1 LAKRDEISST
11 EKLLNLIRSN
21 NITADKTSNTLD
33 PPQSTKLR
41 KSISTKIIIP
51 FKRSITVGVDIGH
64 YDLKMVKV
72 TQYSNK
78 RWKLMDY
85 MKIPFES
92 QITKESSEFPDFL
105 KSTLT
110 KFCGRSKRIKIWTL
124 MSSAHA
130 EIHHLRIPKVDT
142 KKISNAVYWTLKKET
157 SFKENDTIFDFEVH
171 GDVMEKGIPK
181 IAVVACAT
189 PKKEVEKVK
198 ALFSKAGFRLTG
210 LSTAEFAHQNLFKTK
225 WIPTAEKTIA
235 CLHIGEERSRIDI
248 FTSGN
253 LAFARGIKFGMNS
266 IIESF
271 IEAFNE
277 REKGK
282 LLREIDMPE
291 WENISAAKGFEKER
305 SLSIDEAR
313 KIILNLSPDQPP
325 LTEKNA
331 GFQLKEEEIY
341 EIIIPA
347 VERLIRQIERTFE
360 HYIVTLEN
368 NKIDKIFISSGINAY
383 RPLIDYIGGQLGLAV
398 DIIDSLAPEIPF
410 LDGISSPTSVSERVS
425 FTPAVGIALSDNS
438 HTPNLIFTYKDKEK
452 LVSIRH
458 INRGIFAAFILII
471 AVFMGIF
478 LWQGHIKELKKAKIA
493 QLQKEISQY
502 IPKVDQET
510 LTLMASKYKRKQ
522 KILKEYSMKY
532 LGMAIIKDLT
542 MITPS
547 NIRLLSITANFG
559 GIIENKTKD
568 TPKILELDGIILGN
582 RDLFE
587 SSLAGYLIKL
597 KDSPLFNQ
605 LSIIKNEVEVYE
617 EREALHFILNIQ
629 LV

>member
-1 LAKRDEISST
+1 LAKHGETSST
-11 EKLLNLIRSN
+11 EKLLDLIRTNYS
-21 NITADKTSNTLD
+21 TADKTSNTLD
-33 PPQSTKLR
+33 PPQPTRVR
-41 KSISTKIIIP
+41 KPISTKIIP
-51 FKRSITVGVDIGH
+51 FKRSITVGVDVGH
-64 YDLKMVKV
+64 DDLKMVKV
-72 TQYSNK
+72 TQYSDK

-105 KSTLT
+105 KSSLT

-124 MSSAHA
+124 MSSTYAGV
-130 EIHHLRIPKVDT
+130 HHLRIPKVDT
-142 KKISNAVYWTLKKET
+142 KKIANAVYWTLKKEI
-157 SFKENDTIFDFEVH
+157 SSKGNDTIFDFEVH
-171 GDVMEKGIPK
+171 GEVMEKGIPK

-198 ALFSKAGFRLTG
+198 ALFSKTGFRLTG
-210 LSTAEFAHQNLFKTK
+210 LSTAEFAYQNLFRTK

-235 CLHIGEERSRIDI
+235 CLYIGEEQSRIDI

-253 LAFARGIKFGMNS
+253 LAFTRGIKFGMNS
-266 IIESF
+266 MIESF
-271 IEAFNE
+271 LEGFNE

-282 LLREIDMPE
+282 LLRDIDMPE
-291 WENISAAKGFEKER
+291 WENISASKGFEKER
-305 SLSIDEAR
+305 PLSIDEAR
-313 KIILNLSPDQPP
+313 KIILSLSPDQPP
-325 LTEKNA
+325 LTVKHA

-347 VERLIRQIERTFE
+347 VERLVRQIERTFE
-360 HYIVTLEN
+360 HYTVTLEN
-368 NKIDKIFISSGINAY
+368 EKIDKIFISGGINAY
-383 RPLIDYIGGQLGLAV
+383 RPLIDYISDQLGLAG

-410 LDGISSPTSVSERVS
+410 LGGISSPTSVSERIS
-425 FTPAVGIALSDNS
+425 FAPAVGIALSDNS

-493 QLQKEISQY
+493 QLHKEISQY
-502 IPKVDQET
+502 IPKVDRET
-510 LTLMASKYKRKQ
+510 LMLMVPKYIRKQ
-522 KILKEYSMKY
+522 KDLKKYSMKY
-532 LGMAIIKDLT
+532 LGMAIIKDVS

-547 NIRLLSITANFG
+547 NIHLLSITANFG
-559 GIIENKTKD
+559 GIIEHKGKD
-568 TPKILELDGIILGN
+568 IPKILEVDGIIVDN
-582 RDLFE
+582 RELLE

-597 KDSPLFNQ
+597 KDSSLFNQ
-605 LSIIKNEVEVYE
+605 LSIIKNDIEVYE

>member
-1 LAKRDEISST
+1 
-11 EKLLNLIRSN
+11 
-21 NITADKTSNTLD
+21 
-33 PPQSTKLR
+33 
-41 KSISTKIIIP
+41 
-51 FKRSITVGVDIGH
+51 
-64 YDLKMVKV
+64 
-72 TQYSNK
+72 
-78 RWKLMDY
+78 
-85 MKIPFES
+85 
-92 QITKESSEFPDFL
+92 
-105 KSTLT
+105 
-110 KFCGRSKRIKIWTL
+110 

-130 EIHHLRIPKVDT
+130 EIHHLRIPKVGT
-142 KKISNAVYWTLKKET
+142 KKIANAVYWTLKKET

-198 ALFSKAGFRLTG
+198 SLFSKTGFRLTG
-210 LSTAEFAHQNLFKTK
+210 LSTAEFAYQNLFRTK
-225 WIPTAEKTIA
+225 WISTAEKTIA
-235 CLHIGEERSRIDI
+235 CLYIGEERSRIDI
-248 FTSGN
+248 FASGN
-253 LAFARGIKFGMNS
+253 LAFTRGIKFGMNS
-266 IIESF
+266 MIESF
-271 IEAFNE
+271 VEGFNE

-282 LLREIDMPE
+282 ILRDIDMPE
-291 WENISAAKGFEKER
+291 WKNTSAPKGFEKE
-305 SLSIDEAR
+305 SPLSIDDAR
-313 KIILNLSPDQPP
+313 KIILNLNPDQPP

-360 HYIVTLEN
+360 HYIVTLGN
-368 NKIDKIFISSGINAY
+368 NIIDKIFVSGGITY
-383 RPLIDYIGGQLGLAV
+383 KPLIDYISNQLGFAV
-398 DIIDSLAPEIPF
+398 DIIDSMAPEIPF

-438 HTPNLIFTYKDKEK
+438 YTPNLTFTYKDKEK

-478 LWQGHIKELKKAKIA
+478 LWQGHIKELKKAKIF
-493 QLQKEISQY
+493 QLKKEISQY
-502 IPKVDQET
+502 IPKVDQES
-510 LTLMASKYKRKQ
+510 LTLMASKYIKKQ
-522 KILKEYSMKY
+522 KNLKEYSMKY
-532 LGMAIIKDLT
+532 LGMAIINDLS

-547 NIRLLSITANFG
+547 NIRLLSITGNFG
-559 GIIENKTKD
+559 SIIENKAKD
-568 TPKILELDGIILGN
+568 IPKILEVDGIILGN
-582 RDLFE
+582 SDLFD

>member
-1 LAKRDEISST
+1 LAKHDKISST

-21 NITADKTSNTLD
+21 NTTADKTLNTLD
-33 PPQSTKLR
+33 PPQSTRIR
-41 KSISTKIIIP
+41 KSISTKIIP

-64 YDLKMVKV
+64 HDLKMVKV
-72 TQYSNK
+72 TQYSDK
-78 RWKLMDY
+78 RWKLLDY

-110 KFCGRSKRIKIWTL
+110 KFCGHSKRIKIWTL

-130 EIHHLRIPKVDT
+130 EIHHLRIPKVGT
-142 KKISNAVYWTLKKET
+142 KKIANAVYWTLKKET
-157 SFKENDTIFDFEVH
+157 SFKENGTIFDFEVH
-171 GDVMEKGIPK
+171 GYVMEKGIPK

-198 ALFSKAGFRLTG
+198 SLFSKTGFRLTG
-210 LSTAEFAHQNLFKTK
+210 LSTAEFAYQNLFRTK
-225 WIPTAEKTIA
+225 WISTAEKTIA
-235 CLHIGEERSRIDI
+235 CLYIGEERSRIDI
-248 FTSGN
+248 FASGN
-253 LAFARGIKFGMNS
+253 LAFTRGIKFGMNS

-271 IEAFNE
+271 VEGFNE

-282 LLREIDMPE
+282 ILRDIDMPE
-291 WENISAAKGFEKER
+291 GENTSAPKSFEKER
-305 SLSIDEAR
+305 PVNIDEAR
-313 KIILNLSPDQPP
+313 KILLSLSPDYPP
-325 LTEKNA
+325 LTEEDA
-331 GFQLKEEEIY
+331 GFHLKEEEIF
-341 EIIIPA
+341 EMIIPA

-360 HYIVTLEN
+360 HYVVTLKNER
-368 NKIDKIFISSGINAY
+368 IGKIFVSGGINAY
-383 RPLIDYIGGQLGLAV
+383 RPLIDYINDQLGLAV
-398 DIIDSLAPEIPF
+398 DIIDPLAPEIPF

-425 FTPAVGIALSDNS
+425 FAPAVGIALSDNT
-438 HTPNLIFTYKDKEK
+438 HTPNLTFTYKDKEK

-458 INRGIFAAFILII
+458 INRGIFAAFIIII

-478 LWQGHIKELKKAKIA
+478 LWQGRIKELKKAKIF

-502 IPKVDQET
+502 IPKVNQES
-510 LTLMASKYKRKQ
+510 LMLMASKYNKKQ
-522 KILKEYSMKY
+522 KDLKEYSMKY

-542 MITPS
+542 MKTPS
-547 NIRLLSITANFG
+547 NIRLLSITGNFG
-559 GIIENKTKD
+559 SIIENKAKD
-568 TPKILELDGIILGN
+568 TPKILEVDGIILGN
-582 RDLFE
+582 RDLFD

-597 KDSPLFNQ
+597 KDSSLFNQ

>member
-1 LAKRDEISST
+1 LAKHDEISST
-11 EKLLNLIRSN
+11 EKLLDLIRN
-21 NITADKTSNTLD
+21 NHTSPDNNSNTLE
-33 PPQSTKLR
+33 PPQSRKLR
-41 KSISTKIIIP
+41 KSISTKIIP

-72 TQYSNK
+72 TQYSDK
-78 RWKLMDY
+78 QWKLMDY
-85 MKIPFES
+85 MKIPFKS
-92 QITKESSEFPDFL
+92 PITKESSEFSDLL

-110 KFCGRSKRIKIWTL
+110 KFCGRSKRIKIWAL

-130 EIHHLRIPKVDT
+130 EIHHLRIPKVGT

-181 IAVVACAT
+181 LAVVACVT
-189 PKKEVEKVK
+189 PKKEVEKLK
-198 ALFSKAGFRLTG
+198 SLFSKTGFRLTG
-210 LSTAEFAHQNLFKTK
+210 LSTAEFAYQNLFRTK
-225 WIPTAEKTIA
+225 WISTAEKTIA
-235 CLHIGEERSRIDI
+235 CLYIGEERSRIDI
-248 FTSGN
+248 FASGN
-253 LAFARGIKFGMNS
+253 LAFTRGIKFGMNS
-266 IIESF
+266 MIESF
-271 IEAFNE
+271 LEGFKE

-282 LLREIDMPE
+282 ILRDIDMPE
-291 WENISAAKGFEKER
+291 RKNISSPKGFDKE
-305 SLSIDEAR
+305 SALSIDDAR
-313 KIILNLSPDQPP
+313 KIILNLNPDQPP
-325 LTEKNA
+325 LIEKNA
-331 GFQLKEEEIY
+331 GFQIKEEEIY

-368 NKIDKIFISSGINAY
+368 NKIDKMFISGETIY
-383 RPLIDYIGGQLGLAV
+383 RPLIDYISDQLGLAV

-425 FTPAVGIALSDNS
+425 FAPTVGIALSDNS
-438 HTPNLIFTYKDKEK
+438 HTPNLTFTYKDKEK

-478 LWQGHIKELKKAKIA
+478 LWQEHMKELKKAKIF
-493 QLQKEISQY
+493 QLQKEISGY

-510 LTLMASKYKRKQ
+510 LMLMASKYKRKQ
-522 KILKEYSMKY
+522 KDLKEYSMKY

-547 NIRLLSITANFG
+547 NIRLLSITGNFG
-559 GIIENKTKD
+559 SIIENKAKD
-568 TPKILELDGIILGN
+568 TPKILEVDGIILGN
-582 RDLFE
+582 RDLFD